1 MEVESSQFVFIFRI
15 TPKNR
20 RLFFFCLFFFIQL
33 FLKIIFLILLHC
45 ARSVPSY
52 PNLPGRPSNSLL
64 LLLLIPSNPSINPN
78 SNPTRHKSLT
88 HSLRLLIVRSSAILL
103 LRLLILLH
111 LLHLREVA
119 GGRVVPA
126 LNLVV
131 REFNKDVVLLGQLV
145 HQDVV
150 VLFPQRVLL
159 FAQHSLADQAHLF
172 EREER
177 FVALWL
183 LLLLAA
189 VLLVGQAA

>member
-45 ARSVPSY
+45 ARSVPCHPY
-52 PNLPGRPSNSLL
+52 LQGRPSNSLL
-64 LLLLIPSNPSINPN
+64 RLLLLIPSNPSINPN

-103 LRLLILLH
+103 LLILLH
-111 LLHLREVA
+111 WLHLREVA